1 MHISEIIEKQYKP
14 FCHYVIESRALPKI
28 SDGLKPVQRRTLWI
42 GKKIAKDLTKVAK
55 LAGMCLSL
63 HPHGNTSIE
72 DAIGSMTQ
80 DFAGTNNVPFF
91 KGKGSF
97 GERINGPGKGI
108 ASARYVAVKL
118 SEQFHNIFSPDAD
131 LIKMVPNYDE
141 TDTEPDNFLPLVPT
155 VILNPIQGIA
165 VGFACNILPRKL
177 DEVKKI
183 QIAYLQGKNVD
194 RKKPVPFYNGFKGT
208 ITKGEDVDKWY
219 CDGVFTRINSNT
231 IHITEIPI
239 GVNREQYVYLLD
251 KLEESEY
258 ITGYQDNCRGDFDFI
273 VKLKNT
279 EEDDEEII
287 RKFKLRS
294 NLNENITLINF
305 DGTSVLEKLTI
316 VDVIKKFTDWRFEF
330 YLTRFK
336 KLLDYTDD
344 ELEFK
349 KSLMMVITKGLFK
362 KFPSQKKSEIVTDL
376 QSHRIKNAH
385 INKILQIP
393 IYRFGKDEV
402 EKLKEEIKALEVDK
416 KEYTILVKSKP
427 KRVERYIKE
436 IKNV

>member
-1 MHISEIIEKQYKP
+1 MHISDIIEEQYKP

-28 SDGLKPVQRRTLWI
+28 SDGLKPVQRRSLWV

-55 LAGMCLSL
+55 LAGYAMSL

-72 DAIGSMTQ
+72 DAIGSMAQ
-80 DFAGTNNVPFF
+80 EFAGTNNVPFF

-118 SEQFHNIFSPDAD
+118 SDNFHNIFSTDAD
-131 LIKMVPNYDE
+131 LINMVANYDE

-165 VGFACNILPRKL
+165 VGFACNILPRNI
-177 DEVKKI
+177 DEVKKL
-183 QIAYLQGKNVD
+183 QIEYLQGKNID
-194 RKKPVPFYNGFKGT
+194 KKKPVPFYNGYKGS

-219 CDGVFTRINSNT
+219 CDGLFSRINDKT
-231 IHITEIPI
+231 IQITEIPI
-239 GVNREQYVYLLD
+239 GMNREQYISILD

-258 ITGYQDNCRGDFDFI
+258 IVDYQDNCRGDFDFI
-273 VKLKNT
+273 VKLQKP
-279 EEDDEEII
+279 EPDDEEIV

-305 DGTSVLEKLTI
+305 DGTSVLEKLTV
-316 VDVIKKFTDWRFEF
+316 VDVIKMFTDWRFEF

-336 KLLDYTDD
+336 KLLTHTDD

-349 KSLMMVITKGLFK
+349 KALLMVIEKGLFK
-362 KFPSQKKSEIVTDL
+362 KFPSQKRAEIVTDL
-376 QSHRIKNAH
+376 KSHSIKDIH
-385 INKILQIP
+385 VTKILQIP

-402 EKLKEEIKALEVDK
+402 DKLKEEINLLDKDK
-416 KEYTILVKSKP
+416 KEYTLLVKDKA
-427 KRVERYIKE
+427 KRVEHYIKE
-436 IKNV
+436 IKSV